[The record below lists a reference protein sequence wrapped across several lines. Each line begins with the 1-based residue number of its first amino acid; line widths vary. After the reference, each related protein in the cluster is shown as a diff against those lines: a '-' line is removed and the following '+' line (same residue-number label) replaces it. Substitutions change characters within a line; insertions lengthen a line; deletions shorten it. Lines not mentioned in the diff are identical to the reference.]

1 LARPQKIT
9 IPCQSGPG
17 KTIDNVMMFDATMV
31 GRLTLS
37 ATISNTE
44 NPNFEMAIIA
54 KDEDLAMTQQLQ
66 GLL

>member
-1 LARPQKIT
+1 
-9 IPCQSGPG
+9 
-17 KTIDNVMMFDATMV
+17 MMFDATMV